1 MWNGDWGTVVAFSS
15 AYVLVIQQ
23 ALASLWEFMRLDAP
37 LPNMFWCQ
45 LVFSFGTGSGGW
57 EVWDTVGCCYH
68 LVLTCSCATQLA
80 REAAP
85 PPPTPT
91 CKVWERH
98 RLLILTRDGPI
109 IINSLIFTEA
119 SHYYNKLLMFMKLY
133 IGCPCCHFV
142 LKYECVYDAFWNVWS
157 F

>member
-1 MWNGDWGTVVAFSS
+1 MWNDDWGTVVAFSS

-23 ALASLWEFMRLDAP
+23 ALASLWEFMRLDASIAKHVLMSACLLFRYWLGWLRSVGHRWLLLSSCP
-37 LPNMFWCQ
+37 YLQ
-45 LVFSFGTGSGGW
+45 LRHSFGSW
-57 EVWDTVGCCYH
+57 GC
-68 LVLTCSCATQLA
+68 
-80 REAAP
+80 P

-98 RLLILTRDGPI
+98 RLLILTHDGPI